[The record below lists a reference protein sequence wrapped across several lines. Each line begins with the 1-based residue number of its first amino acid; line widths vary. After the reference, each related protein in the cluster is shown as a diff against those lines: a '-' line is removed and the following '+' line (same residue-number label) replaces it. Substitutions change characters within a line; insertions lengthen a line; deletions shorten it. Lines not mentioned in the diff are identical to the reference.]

1 MLGIMETASPILISI
16 LRKTAD
22 RIEEG
27 AEYRWTHQGRCN
39 CGQLIQTATGLGAA
53 EIRERAMLKPGEWSE
68 HAVDYCPVSNHPL
81 DDVIDALTDIGFTAR
96 DLGCIEYLNDA
107 KVCRAAKQ
115 VSGKKV
121 LDYRDRKDV
130 ILYFRTWA
138 NLLSDELGEQDE
150 SATSI
155 TEGVSEALPT
165 LDVEPTHGN
174 LQGLFAVSPFEASVE
189 HTREDSLP
197 TGQV

>member
-1 MLGIMETASPILISI
+1 MATASPTLISI
-16 LRKTAD
+16 LRNTAD

-53 EIRERAMLKPGEWSE
+53 EIRKRAMQKPGEWSE
-68 HAVDYCPVSNHPL
+68 HAVDYCPVSHHPL
-81 DDVIDALTDIGFTAR
+81 DDVIDALTEVGFSAR

-107 KVCRAAKQ
+107 RVCRAAKQ
-115 VSGKKV
+115 ASGKKV
-121 LDYRDRKDV
+121 LDYRDRNDV

-138 NLLSDELGEQDE
+138 NLLAEELDPLKDP
-150 SATSI
+150 SAVMARSA
-155 TEGVSEALPT
+155 SEVLPVM
-165 LDVEPTHGN
+165 DVEPSHGN
-174 LQGLFAVSPFEASVE
+174 LQGLFAVSPFEPSSE
-189 HTREDSLP
+189 KTEEGPLP